1 MSPRLPAHRSE
12 RIEDWFS
19 TGQDFEETLASAIR
33 QCTETNTSALD
44 LLIDISD
51 NWQRRGMN
59 AYMSKRQFK
68 WLNNL
73 AGGA

>member
-33 QCTETNTSALD
+33 QCSETNTSALD
-44 LLIDISD
+44 LLIDIKD
-51 NWQRRGMN
+51 KWDARGMS
-59 AYMSKRQFK
+59 AYLSQAQYD
-68 WLNNL
+68 WLERL
-73 AGGA
+73 AG